1 MKAPSVMVDM
11 MLLKEE
17 ACNDECFLEEAVRRP
32 AGGGECDDEAE
43 KPSVQ
48 EVATILFVGLEQRGL
63 RRF

>member
-1 MKAPSVMVDM
+1 